1 MCGEDPTVSTMKAE
15 TAVTEPPRQLRSI
28 AQLRCDFWR
37 RQTASLATHEPD
49 ELHADNITTQ
59 ESSPTSS
66 SSKSAEPE
74 PKLRTMEELMSKFQQ
89 QRQAKPVQSMS
100 EASQTLLAAPMKLG
114 VVKDYASTAAGS
126 YTHSESPSSEP
137 STPRATA
144 AAGPAPAPP
153 PAPAPAPAAKK
164 LSADA
169 VSFFPEAGYRTLAS

>member
-1 MCGEDPTVSTMKAE
+1 MKAG
-15 TAVTEPPRQLRSI
+15 TAVAEPRQLRSI

-37 RQTASLATHEPD
+37 RQTSSLATHEPD
-49 ELHADNITTQ
+49 ELDADNITTQ

-100 EASQTLLAAPMKLG
+100 EASRTILAAPMKPG

-126 YTHSESPSSEP
+126 CTHSEAPSSEP

-144 AAGPAPAPP
+144 AAGPAPPAPP
-153 PAPAPAPAAKK
+153 PASAAATKK

-169 VSFFPEAGYRTLAS
+169 VSFFPEAGYHTLAS